1 MVSAGGTFA
10 LGFFITRNSTAVF
23 TIGDDRN
30 LVIFDEKDQLI
41 WSSNVSSAT
50 KELLAS
56 NYTVGALLDNIN
68 LVNNMT
74 KHIQNETSDNPM
86 LIHESV
92 LGKRREMK
100 AKRDINNARRFLG
113 WGNGLPRG
121 WLKVVAG
128 FRLLKRGGEEEGE
141 ERKGERITV
150 LIRKM

>member
-68 LVNNMT
+68 LVNNMMEPDYSWIYQRNIDNRIG
-74 KHIQNETSDNPM
+74 KAENEDADDE
-86 LIHESV
+86 L
-92 LGKRREMK
+92 
-100 AKRDINNARRFLG
+100 
-113 WGNGLPRG
+113 
-121 WLKVVAG
+121 
-128 FRLLKRGGEEEGE
+128 
-141 ERKGERITV
+141 
-150 LIRKM
+150 